1 MDEYIQIHSVAPLIS
16 ALALYSLAIVTFF
29 SMKREMLWLVFAG
42 FSLFLASASAVA
54 FSMSFSGDGAAV
66 IHYAQLA
73 PSFGILALSFAN
85 YYAYLLTGSSSHA
98 RMFGKK
104 AVSVRAFLC
113 VVAVWVALLTLL
125 VVTHQ
130 FIAEVEVHDNGRLHV
145 HYGPFMYVVM
155 AFIVLATARN
165 THLLAVAYRS
175 STSRVFREFVV
186 LNIVAFLSIF
196 LPAIALFFVGPLL
209 GKLTQAYAFFTFPV
223 AVTIFYIAIV
233 RYQFAQNRELNL
245 SLEEKVEERTAEL
258 RKAQSKL
265 VQSEK
270 MASMGQLVAGI
281 AHEVNNPI
289 GAVKSMAQSNK
300 RAVDKLKTVIADTE
314 LGDSDKLKPILRV
327 MDDANKVIEDGTKK
341 VTEMVDTLRNF
352 VKLDEADIQR
362 VDIHEGL
369 EDTLNILQHEIKPEI
384 KVSKQYSD
392 VPRVYCYPAQ
402 LNQVFLNILTNAN
415 EAVEGAGEIIVS
427 TYARGGMVCVTVKDT
442 GKGIPEENR
451 KQIFDPGF
459 TTKGVG
465 VGTGLGL
472 AICYRIIQDHKGEIE
487 VESKSGEGTSI
498 TVAVPLDGLP
508 RSTA

>member
-54 FSMSFSGDGAAV
+54 FSMSFFGAGTAV

-113 VVAVWVALLTLL
+113 VVSVWVALLTLL

-145 HYGPFMYVVM
+145 HYGPFMYFAM

-265 VQSEK
+265 AQSEK

-281 AHEVNNPI
+281 NESADLQMLGSPEMSLYTAALSDICSYLNLPLMGTAGASEAKTMDQGSRAFGRQFLQSRVGFKQLLSRFGSRNPAARTQHA
-289 GAVKSMAQSNK
+289 GDQFPVGQPSGSESAQSPPSIPIPWFGRWRRR
-300 RAVDKLKTVIADTE
+300 RAELDTILDYLIAFEHD
-314 LGDSDKLKPILRV
+314 
-327 MDDANKVIEDGTKK
+327 
-341 VTEMVDTLRNF
+341 
-352 VKLDEADIQR
+352 
-362 VDIHEGL
+362 
-369 EDTLNILQHEIKPEI
+369 
-384 KVSKQYSD
+384 
-392 VPRVYCYPAQ
+392 
-402 LNQVFLNILTNAN
+402 FLT
-415 EAVEGAGEIIVS
+415 
-427 TYARGGMVCVTVKDT
+427 
-442 GKGIPEENR
+442 
-451 KQIFDPGF
+451 
-459 TTKGVG
+459 
-465 VGTGLGL
+465 
-472 AICYRIIQDHKGEIE
+472 
-487 VESKSGEGTSI
+487 
-498 TVAVPLDGLP
+498 
-508 RSTA
+508 